1 MTPEHVISHSRHG
14 LPVTPSV
21 ALGYGW
27 RDMTVPVTNAP
38 TRVLVTGSA
47 RGIGADIARR
57 FAADGAHLAL
67 VDVLDARPLAAELDG
82 IAVTCDLADPAATSD
97 ATGKAIAQ
105 LGGLDVLVNNA
116 GVFQITPLLDITVD
130 EWDRT
135 MAINARA
142 MLVTIQVAARAMIA
156 QGTGGRIVNM
166 ASMGGKVAEG
176 GQLTYAASKAAV
188 ISLTQAS
195 AAELGPHGIT
205 VNSVCPGYVL
215 TEMGADT
222 RSAEQVAG
230 WSARSPLGRCGST
243 TDVADLVAFLASPG
257 AAYLTG
263 QAVNISGGMIVH

>member
-1 MTPEHVISHSRHG
+1 MTG
-14 LPVTPSV
+14 
-21 ALGYGW
+21 
-27 RDMTVPVTNAP
+27 
-38 TRVLVTGSA
+38 RVLVTGAA
-47 RGIGADIARR
+47 RGIGADLARR
-57 FAADGAHLAL
+57 FAADGAHVAVL
-67 VDVLDARPLAAELDG
+67 DVLDASPLAAEFGG
-82 IAVTCDLADPAATSD
+82 IALTCDLSDPAATED

-105 LGGLDVLVNNA
+105 LGGIDVLVNNA
-116 GVFQITPLLDITVD
+116 GVFQITPLLEITPA

-142 MLVTIQVAARAMIA
+142 MLITTQVAARAMIA
-156 QGTGGRIVNM
+156 QGRGGRIVNM

-222 RSAEQVAG
+222 RSPEQVAG
-230 WSARSPLGRCGST
+230 WSARSPLGRCGT
-243 TDVADLVAFLASPG
+243 TADVADLVAFLASPG

-263 QAVNISGGMIVH
+263 QAVNVSGGMIVH